1 MDSLN
6 GKIKLLNP
14 VQNVEFREK
23 QLLRLST
30 ERLTLLQA
38 SPEHADHAVEFV
50 KRNQAHLAAW
60 EPQTPPGFYTR
71 DYWEK
76 LGQSAQNDFLAGR
89 GLRLNVFADLK
100 DYGLGL
106 IGRINFSQINRG
118 PFQSCMLGY
127 AIDAQYQGK
136 GLMHEGLT
144 AAIDY
149 MFTVQKLHRIQA
161 NYLPENKRSAAVLKR
176 LGFKIEGLGLQYLF
190 INGHWRDHVLTA
202 RLNPLFASDTPSL
215 G

>member
-1 MDSLN
+1 MWN
-6 GKIKLLNP
+6 GKVKPLKNLQSLEYQEQQFP
-14 VQNVEFREK
+14 GLQ
-23 QLLRLST
+23 T
-30 ERLTLLQA
+30 ERLTLLLA
-38 SPEHADHAVEFV
+38 SPGHAKSAVEFV
-50 KRNQAHLAAW
+50 RRNQVHLAAW
-60 EPQTPPGFYTR
+60 EPLTPPGFYER

-76 LGQSAQNDFLAGR
+76 LGRSAQNDFLAGV
-89 GLRLNVFADLK
+89 GLRLNLFIPANDSI
-100 DYGLGL
+100 L
-106 IGRINFSQINRG
+106 IGRINFSQITRE

-161 NYLPENKRSAAVLKR
+161 NYLPENQRSAAVLKR
-176 LGFKIEGLGLQYLF
+176 LDFKTEGLAQQYLF
-190 INGHWRDHVLTA
+190 INGRWRDHILSA
-202 RLNPLFASDTPSL
+202 RLNPLFAVDKSRL